1 MSDICVEDISGTSIS
16 GGNADNWQVLDR
28 SGFQILDHPQHG
40 FQLLRKIM
48 ISMLLYFPSRWLFFT
63 ERTLNSV
70 QRRLNKILIQEISS
84 LGHRGPW
91 WVGLALLCRQRGNK
105 ADPFN
110 WIGGVQKLLLLF
122 LLKTSFLRRACVSR
136 TWLNLHSYVDTV
148 GSLNFVTKITLVPV
162 KGGIPKNLARIAIM
176 L

>member
-1 MSDICVEDISGTSIS
+1 MNDICVEDISGTYPYLGEMLII
-16 GGNADNWQVLDR
+16 DR
-28 SGFQILDHPQHG
+28 SLMDLD
-40 FQLLRKIM
+40 
-48 ISMLLYFPSRWLFFT
+48 SRFWIIHW
-63 ERTLNSV
+63 TLNSV